1 MDSQRID
8 KHFPRRV
15 QERMKATGIGVA
27 ELARLLGFTSHTPV
41 SQAITAAKPRPVS
54 WDRLVQYARQLGC
67 TPEWLARG
75 EGAAPAAPS
84 AMPMVVHA
92 FGTESPELKTLGE
105 RALYVRATTGLTQPD
120 FPRRLCNTGPQVSR
134 QAIRKIEADE
144 VADPSCKIMC
154 AYEEFTGYRVRWLL
168 WGRGDQR
175 NVPAASAKH
184 SELTDIPALA
194 QAIEALRDAE
204 RVPQVASMPA
214 EARAAMLAGFYKRL
228 A

>member
-1 MDSQRID
+1 MDAQRID
-8 KHFPRRV
+8 KHFQRRA
-15 QERMKATGIGVA
+15 QERMKALGIGVA
-27 ELARLLGFTSHTPV
+27 ELARLLGYQSHVPV
-41 SQAITAAKPRPVS
+41 SQAVTAAKPRALS

-75 EGAAPAAPS
+75 EGQAPPAPS
-84 AMPMVVHA
+84 SMPMVVHA
-92 FGTESPELKTLGE
+92 FGTEKPELSTLGE
-105 RALYVRATTGLTQPD
+105 RALYVRATTGLNQAD
-120 FPRRLCNTGPQVSR
+120 FARRLSNTGLQVSR

-154 AYEEFTGYRVRWLL
+154 AYEEFTGFRVRWML

-175 NVPAASAKH
+175 LTPAASPKQ
-184 SELTDIPALA
+184 SELSDIGALA
-194 QAIEALRDAE
+194 QAIEALREAE

-214 EARAAMLAGFYKRL
+214 EARAAMLVGFYRRL